1 MNELNEL
8 LREHP
13 FNDLVHVFPV
23 MNRQEFAGLVASI
36 REHGLLD
43 PITLWRGQIVDGRH
57 RFLACIKAGVPPRF
71 EHLPDDADPLEHV
84 LSKNQNR
91 RDTSISQKAVS
102 AYKVTSRS
110 GPGRPR
116 TEEQANPERPYTQ
129 QEAAK
134 RFGVSRSQVIAAGR
148 VMSLDSQAHP
158 AVRRAVEQGRVT
170 IYDAGKVVDEPPG
183 TQREALARV
192 VRGKAR
198 TIAGAAR
205 EVNREIAQ
213 REDALARESNLARTI
228 GDAVTLHHSA
238 VADLHQLV
246 APASVDAVIT
256 HPPTDARDLHSFP
269 ELAAFAAH
277 ALRPAGVL
285 AVLASASNLPQ
296 VIGHLQHP
304 DLRWVMEFDV
314 QFSGAQGRSG
324 RPYWVN
330 LRRRPLLV
338 YAKPRFSLTGGDD
351 VIVVPP
357 PEELSGGLGRRHPV
371 EVGMALA
378 VQRITRPG
386 QVVCDPFLLGRAG
399 TALGARRNGCTF
411 IGADRDQSCIQRV
424 RKDLLEAEERVHPEP
439 AGRTGHDAWESD

>member
-1 MNELNEL
+1 MNELNDL
-8 LREHP
+8 FQEHP

-23 MNRQEFAGLVASI
+23 MTRDEFAALVASI
-36 REHGLLD
+36 RQRGLLD

-57 RFLACIKAGVPPRF
+57 RFLACIKAGAPPRF

-84 LSKNQNR
+84 LNKNQDR

-116 TEEQANPERPYTQ
+116 KDDQDNPERPYTQ

-134 RFGVSRSQVIAAGR
+134 RFGVSRSQVNAAGR
-148 VMSLDSQAHP
+148 VMSPDSQAHP
-158 AVRRAVEQGRVT
+158 ALRRAVEQGRVT
-170 IYDAGKVVDEPPG
+170 IYDGGKVVDEPPG
-183 TQREALARV
+183 IQREALARV
-192 VRGKAR
+192 VRGRAR

-205 EVNREIAQ
+205 EVKREIGQ

-228 GDAVTLHHSA
+228 GDAVTLHRSS
-238 VADLHQLV
+238 VADLHKLV

-256 HPPTDARDLHSFP
+256 HPPTDARDLHPFS

-285 AVLASASNLPQ
+285 AVLASATNLPQ

-304 DLRWVMEFDV
+304 DLRWVIELDL
-314 QFSGAQGRSG
+314 QFSGIQGRSG
-324 RPYWVN
+324 SPYWVN

-338 YAKPRFSLTGGDD
+338 YAKPGFRLSGGDD

-357 PEELSGGLGRRHPV
+357 PEDPSRGLGRRNSL

-378 VQRITRPG
+378 VQRFTRPG

-424 RKDLLEAEERVHPEP
+424 WKALLEAEERDHPEP
-439 AGRTGHDAWESD
+439 AGRTGHDARESD